1 MKATKLIAILT
12 LTVFCFG
19 IGIAGAQSV
28 ADAARAARKKKPE
41 TTATIHHY
49 DNDNLPANDGGGVS
63 VVGPPPASIAQPPA
77 DDKAIHPDP
86 AAAAA
91 ERQKAADE
99 WKTKLDQQKAKIDFL
114 NHELDIYQR
123 ELRLRA
129 AAVYSD
135 PAARGRNAAEWDRA
149 DAQYKADIEAK
160 QKAIEDA
167 RHEMDQMQ
175 ESARKAGL
183 KEQENEANPS
193 DKK

>member
-1 MKATKLIAILT
+1 MKNTKLIAILT
-12 LTVFCFG
+12 LLIFVFG

-41 TTATIHHY
+41 SAATIHHY
-49 DNDNLPANDGGGVS
+49 DNDNLPANDGSVS
-63 VVGPPPASIAQPPA
+63 VVGPPPASISQPPA
-77 DDKAIHPDP
+77 DDKAVHPDP

-99 WKTKLDQQKAKIDFL
+99 WKTRLDQQKAKIDFL

-135 PAARGRNAAEWDRA
+135 PAARGRNAAEWDKA

-167 RHEMDQMQ
+167 RREMDQMQ

-183 KEQENEANPS
+183 KEQDNDSSPS
-193 DKK
+193 NKK